1 VVGRRLVKLEDIGQ
15 MLVLVSPDAKT
26 AMIAETYLAQCFL
39 AVPLQHGS
47 RLERRRHESR
57 EGLWRIAL
65 RHLQVMSVGCV

>member
-1 VVGRRLVKLEDIGQ
+1 
-15 MLVLVSPDAKT
+15 
-26 AMIAETYLAQCFL
+26 MIAETYLAQCFL
-39 AVPLQHGS
+39 AVALQHGS